1 MVQQERERL
10 LEFAYPDAP
19 GASAEVHRHYRERN
33 GLAESAIPRCSRVDV
48 CGIPVDAVEVDG
60 AVHSHDPPRRAGKP
74 STGQRGIG
82 DRISEDREVCVMQS
96 AETVLDILNHWR
108 ARCGETRTPGS
119 GGGRWKR
126 AERHLA
132 SVL

>member
-1 MVQQERERL
+1 
-10 LEFAYPDAP
+10 
-19 GASAEVHRHYRERN
+19 
-33 GLAESAIPRCSRVDV
+33 
-48 CGIPVDAVEVDG
+48 
-60 AVHSHDPPRRAGKP
+60 
-74 STGQRGIG
+74 
-82 DRISEDREVCVMQS
+82 MQS

-132 SVL
+132 SVLPRPVG